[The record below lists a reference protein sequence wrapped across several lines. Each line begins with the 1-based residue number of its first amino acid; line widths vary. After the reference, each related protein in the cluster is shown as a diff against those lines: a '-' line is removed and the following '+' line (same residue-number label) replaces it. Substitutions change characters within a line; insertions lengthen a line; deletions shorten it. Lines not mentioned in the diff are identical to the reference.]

1 MMKEDVPQLKHIV
14 NKRRP
19 LQLWLSLAVF
29 AVLIGGLILILQ
41 PWRTIKNVSVASTV
55 VSKEQIKKYVNVDQT
70 TPYWRLA
77 GQQAFIENRLQSQNN
92 KVDSV
97 KVTLNDGDVLF
108 TVVERVN
115 AGFVQQKGQW
125 YAINQQGNRHSVSQ
139 PDGDAPVY
147 TGFKSDDTLAKT
159 AVTFSNFE
167 ASLRQNISQIIFS
180 PTKENPKRLK
190 IIMADGNTVL
200 ATTTTFGQKIVYYP
214 GIAAQM
220 KAKGVVDLQFGAFS
234 YNYKS

>member
-1 MMKEDVPQLKHIV
+1 MKEVIPQSKYIITR
-14 NKRRP
+14 KRP

-29 AVLIGGLILILQ
+29 AILIGGLILILQ

-55 VSKEQIKKYVNVDQT
+55 VSKEQIKKYVNVSQK
-70 TPYWRLA
+70 TPYWRLV
-77 GQQAFIENRLQSQNN
+77 GQQTFIENRLQSQSD

-97 KVTLNDGDVLF
+97 KVTLKDDDVLF
-108 TVVERVN
+108 TVVERIN

-125 YAINQQGNRHSVSQ
+125 YAINQQGNRHQISQ

-147 TGFKSDDTLAKT
+147 SGFKSDAVLSKT
-159 AVTFSNFE
+159 AVIFSNLE
-167 ASLRQNISQIIFS
+167 AALRQNISQIIFS

>member
-1 MMKEDVPQLKHIV
+1 MKEVIPQSKYIITR
-14 NKRRP
+14 KRP

-55 VSKEQIKKYVNVDQT
+55 VSKEQIKKYVNVSQK
-70 TPYWRLA
+70 TPYWRLV
-77 GQQAFIENRLQSQNN
+77 GQQTFIENRLQSQSD

-97 KVTLNDGDVLF
+97 KVTLKDDDVLF
-108 TVVERVN
+108 TVVERIN

-125 YAINQQGNRHSVSQ
+125 YAINQQGNRHQISQ

-147 TGFKSDDTLAKT
+147 SGFKSDAVLSKT
-159 AVTFSNFE
+159 AVIFSNLE
-167 ASLRQNISQIIFS
+167 AALRQNISQIIFS

>member
-1 MMKEDVPQLKHIV
+1 MKEVIPQSKYIITR
-14 NKRRP
+14 KRP

-55 VSKEQIKKYVNVDQT
+55 VSKEQIKKYVNVSQK
-70 TPYWRLA
+70 TPYWRIV
-77 GQQAFIENRLQSQNN
+77 GQQTFIENRLQSQSD

-97 KVTLNDGDVLF
+97 KVTLKDDDVLF
-108 TVVERVN
+108 TVVERIN
-115 AGFVQQKGQW
+115 AGFVQQNGQW
-125 YAINQQGNRHSVSQ
+125 YAINQQGNRHQISQ

-147 TGFKSDDTLAKT
+147 SGFKSDAVLSKT
-159 AVTFSNFE
+159 AVIFSNLE
-167 ASLRQNISQIIFS
+167 AALRQNISQIIFS
-180 PTKENPKRLK
+180 PTTENPKRLK

>member
-1 MMKEDVPQLKHIV
+1 MKEVIPQSKHIITR
-14 NKRRP
+14 KRP

-29 AVLIGGLILILQ
+29 AVLIVGLILILQ

-55 VSKEQIKKYVNVDQT
+55 VSKEQIKKYVNVSQK
-70 TPYWRLA
+70 TPYWRLV
-77 GQQAFIENRLQSQNN
+77 GQQTFIENRLQSQSD

-97 KVTLNDGDVLF
+97 KVTLKDDDVLF
-108 TVVERVN
+108 TVEERIN

-125 YAINQQGNRHSVSQ
+125 YAINQQGNRHQISQ

-147 TGFKSDDTLAKT
+147 SGFKSDAVLSKT
-159 AVTFSNFE
+159 AVIFSNLE
-167 ASLRQNISQIIFS
+167 AALRQNISQIIFS

-190 IIMADGNTVL
+190 IIMADGNTLL

>member
-1 MMKEDVPQLKHIV
+1 MKEVIPQSKYIITR
-14 NKRRP
+14 KRP

-55 VSKEQIKKYVNVDQT
+55 VSKEQIKKYVNVSQK
-70 TPYWRLA
+70 TPYWRLV
-77 GQQAFIENRLQSQNN
+77 GQQTFIENRLQSQSD

-97 KVTLNDGDVLF
+97 KVTLKDDDVLF
-108 TVVERVN
+108 TVVERIN

-125 YAINQQGNRHSVSQ
+125 YAINQQGNRHKISQ
-139 PDGDAPVY
+139 PDCDAPVY
-147 TGFKSDDTLAKT
+147 SGFKSDAVLSKT
-159 AVTFSNFE
+159 AVIFSNLE
-167 ASLRQNISQIIFS
+167 AALRQNISQIIFS
-180 PTKENPKRLK
+180 PTTENPKRLK

>member
-1 MMKEDVPQLKHIV
+1 MKEVIPQSKHIITR
-14 NKRRP
+14 KRP

-29 AVLIGGLILILQ
+29 AVLIVGLILILQ

-55 VSKEQIKKYVNVDQT
+55 VSKEQIKKYVNVSQK
-70 TPYWRLA
+70 TPYWRLV
-77 GQQAFIENRLQSQNN
+77 GQQTFIENRLQSQSD

-97 KVTLNDGDVLF
+97 KVTLKDDDVLF
-108 TVVERVN
+108 TVVERIN

-125 YAINQQGNRHSVSQ
+125 YAINQQGNRHQINQ

-147 TGFKSDDTLAKT
+147 SGFKSDAVLSKT
-159 AVTFSNFE
+159 AVIFSNLE
-167 ASLRQNISQIIFS
+167 AALRQNISQIIFS

>member
-1 MMKEDVPQLKHIV
+1 MKEVIPQSKYIITR
-14 NKRRP
+14 KRP

-55 VSKEQIKKYVNVDQT
+55 VSKEQIKKYVNVSQK
-70 TPYWRLA
+70 TPYWRLV
-77 GQQAFIENRLQSQNN
+77 GQQTFIENRLQSQSD

-97 KVTLNDGDVLF
+97 KVTLKDDDVLF
-108 TVVERVN
+108 TVVERIN

-125 YAINQQGNRHSVSQ
+125 YAINQQGNRHQISQ
-139 PDGDAPVY
+139 PDGEAPVY
-147 TGFKSDDTLAKT
+147 SGFKSDAVLSKT
-159 AVTFSNFE
+159 AVIFSNLE
-167 ASLRQNISQIIFS
+167 AALRRNISQIIFS
-180 PTKENPKRLK
+180 PTTENPKRLK

>member
-1 MMKEDVPQLKHIV
+1 MKEVIPQSKHIITR
-14 NKRRP
+14 KRP

-29 AVLIGGLILILQ
+29 AVLIVGLILILQ

-55 VSKEQIKKYVNVDQT
+55 VSKEQIKKYVNVSQK
-70 TPYWRLA
+70 TPYWRLV
-77 GQQAFIENRLQSQNN
+77 GQQTFIENRLQSQSD

-97 KVTLNDGDVLF
+97 KVTLKDDDVLF
-108 TVVERVN
+108 TVVERIN

-125 YAINQQGNRHSVSQ
+125 YAINQQGNWHQISQ

-147 TGFKSDDTLAKT
+147 SGFKSDAVLSKT
-159 AVTFSNFE
+159 AVIFSNLE
-167 ASLRQNISQIIFS
+167 AALRQNISQIIFS
-180 PTKENPKRLK
+180 PTKDNPKRLK

>member
-1 MMKEDVPQLKHIV
+1 MKEVIPQSEHIITR
-14 NKRRP
+14 KRP

-29 AVLIGGLILILQ
+29 AVLIVGLILILQ

-55 VSKEQIKKYVNVDQT
+55 VSKEQIKKYVNVSQK
-70 TPYWRLA
+70 TPYWRLV
-77 GQQAFIENRLQSQNN
+77 GQQTFIENRLQSQSD

-97 KVTLNDGDVLF
+97 KVTLKDDDVLF
-108 TVVERVN
+108 TVVERIN

-125 YAINQQGNRHSVSQ
+125 YAINQQGNWHQISQ

-147 TGFKSDDTLAKT
+147 SGFKSDAVLSKT
-159 AVTFSNFE
+159 AVIFSNLE
-167 ASLRQNISQIIFS
+167 AALRQNISQIIFS

-200 ATTTTFGQKIVYYP
+200 ETTTTFGQKIVYYP

>member
-1 MMKEDVPQLKHIV
+1 MKEVIPQSKHIFTR
-14 NKRRP
+14 KRP

-29 AVLIGGLILILQ
+29 AVLIVGLILILQ
-41 PWRTIKNVSVASTV
+41 PWCTIKNVSVASTV
-55 VSKEQIKKYVNVDQT
+55 VSKEQIKKYVNVSQK
-70 TPYWRLA
+70 TPYWRLV
-77 GQQAFIENRLQSQNN
+77 GQQTFIENRLQSQSD

-97 KVTLNDGDVLF
+97 KVTLKDDDVLF
-108 TVVERVN
+108 TVVERIN

-125 YAINQQGNRHSVSQ
+125 YAINQQGNWHQISQ

-147 TGFKSDDTLAKT
+147 SGFKSDAVLSKT
-159 AVTFSNFE
+159 AVIFSNLE
-167 ASLRQNISQIIFS
+167 AALRQNISQIIFS

>member
-1 MMKEDVPQLKHIV
+1 MKEVIPQSKHIITR
-14 NKRRP
+14 KRP

-29 AVLIGGLILILQ
+29 AVLIVGLILILQ

-55 VSKEQIKKYVNVDQT
+55 VSKEQIKKYVNVSQK
-70 TPYWRLA
+70 TPYWRLV
-77 GQQAFIENRLQSQNN
+77 GQQTFIENRLQSQSD

-97 KVTLNDGDVLF
+97 KVTLKDDDVLF
-108 TVVERVN
+108 TVVERIN

-125 YAINQQGNRHSVSQ
+125 YAINQQGNRHQISQ

-147 TGFKSDDTLAKT
+147 SGFKSDAVLSKT
-159 AVTFSNFE
+159 AVIFSNLE
-167 ASLRQNISQIIFS
+167 AALRQNISQIIFS